1 MTHKRI
7 WHLLCITTSAAST
20 SYDVKHLELVL
31 NIWVFPFP
39 SQNCVHN
46 KCPSEWIF
54 SSEHFI
60 CKLGW
65 RITSLLTLRRA
76 QVRQPVQKVG
86 QKENYPV
93 KWKKQK
99 QPWVLRKV
107 FPSTP
112 KNNWQILSQD
122 LLYKRNWAE
131 YSPLLPFLLRPASH
145 YVTDYLGLPYNKQQQ
160 QLKSNRKHN
169 NVAKLKNFKSNRMW
183 ELTSLTWHAIHKG
196 CHRLVRLNKYLWK
209 EQENR
214 VLLQS
219 IDEMV
224 QR

>member
-20 SYDVKHLELVL
+20 TYDVKHLELVL
-31 NIWVFPFP
+31 NIWVFQFP

-60 CKLGW
+60 RKTGLGDHFTTHPPESTGETTRTKGGSKGKL
-65 RITSLLTLRRA
+65 SC
-76 QVRQPVQKVG
+76 QM
-86 QKENYPV
+86 N
-93 KWKKQK
+93 KK
-99 QPWVLRKV
+99 PWVLRKV

-160 QLKSNRKHN
+160 LKSNRKHN
-169 NVAKLKNFKSNRMW
+169 NVAKLKNFKSKWMW

-196 CHRLVRLNKYLWK
+196 CHRLARLNKYLWK

-214 VLLQS
+214 ALLQS
-219 IDEMV
+219 VDEMV
-224 QR
+224 KP